1 MQPPEPLTE
10 HRIARRERHHILDL
24 DDFSQTEIEEVLS
37 TAESMKEILAREIKQ
52 VPTLRGKT
60 VVTLFGEESTLTR
73 ISFELAAHAL
83 SATCINYTL
92 NSTTANDGVSLQ
104 DTVRTLQAL
113 GADILV
119 MRHSCAGAPYLAAQ
133 HFSGAVINAGDGS
146 HAHPTQALRNLLTIR
161 EHLDQIEQRKVVLVG
176 DVLHSHVTRSNLWAL
191 TKMGAEVTL
200 CAPPTL
206 LGPPRF
212 WQATWPDVR
221 VSYNLDESLEGAEVV
236 MLLRLQPERQRAGLL
251 PSLRE
256 YSRFFALTSERM
268 ERLGPNVLVIHS
280 DAAREGIEIA
290 ADVIAAGQPIRE
302 AQVTNG
308 VAIRMALLYQ
318 LAHTRAEDSA

>member
-1 MQPPEPLTE
+1 MQLPAPL
-10 HRIARRERHHILDL
+10 AAQKPVRRERRHVLDL

-37 TAESMKEILAREIKQ
+37 TAEGMKEILSREIKQ

-60 VVTLFGEESTLTR
+60 VVTLFDEANTLTR
-73 ISFELAAHAL
+73 ISFEMAAHAL
-83 SATCINYTL
+83 SATCINYTASPPDDDVAL
-92 NSTTANDGVSLQ
+92 H

-119 MRHSCAGAPYLAAQ
+119 MRHRYAGAPYLAAQ
-133 HFSGAVINAGDGS
+133 HFGGAVINAGDGC

-161 EHLDQIEQRKVVLVG
+161 EQLDQIEQRKVVMVG
-176 DVLHSHVTRSNLWAL
+176 DILHSHAARSNLWAL

-236 MLLRLQPERQRAGLL
+236 MLLPLQTERQRAGLL

-256 YSRFFALTSERM
+256 YSRFFALTRERM
-268 ERLGPNVLVIHS
+268 ERLGPDALVIHS
-280 DAAREGIEIA
+280 ETAREGVEVA
-290 ADVIAAGQPIRE
+290 PEVIAAGQSIHQ

-308 VAIRMALLYQ
+308 VAIHMALLYQ
-318 LAHTRAEDSA
+318 LAHNHADASA